1 MTWQAVARKDFQDAI
16 RSWWLWGLTLVL
28 VFTIG
33 GISLL
38 WGWLLRNEEGV
49 TSDSLF
55 GVFADMGFL
64 GQYSFTGFLGFMLA
78 LIAIVTAYSAII
90 DERESG
96 TLKVLLSLPHSRQD
110 VIAGK
115 LVGRS
120 AVVVAPLLGAF
131 FVVMLMFALTGVS
144 IVFENLI
151 PHILLTVLM
160 AVAFVGLAIGIS
172 AWAASTRQA
181 TVATFG
187 SYFVLVLLWGPVSEG
202 LPRMYDYVAERLP
215 LIDPMAPE
223 TFARVELFIT
233 YINPLRLYET
243 LSASIYMGEPIEAR
257 LFKVGIFQQ
266 AEYCQAL
273 GGEVIEVNGAM
284 TCSGSPPFYLQ
295 DAFLLLVLIA
305 WIVVPPLVGY
315 LVFDELDL

>member
-16 RSWWLWGLTLVL
+16 RSWWLWGLTFVL

-55 GVFADMGFL
+55 GFFADLGFL
-64 GQYSFTGFLGFMLA
+64 GQYSFTGYLGFLLA
-78 LIAIVTAYSAII
+78 LIALVTAYSAII

-96 TLKVLLSLPHSRQD
+96 TLKMLLSLPHSRQD
-110 VIAGK
+110 VIVGK

-131 FVVMLMFALTGVS
+131 IVVMLAFALTGVS
-144 IVFENLI
+144 IVFENLL

-160 AVAFVGLAIGIS
+160 VVAFVSLAIGIS
-172 AWAASTRQA
+172 AWATSSRQA
-181 TVATFG
+181 TVAAFG

-202 LPRMYDYVAERLP
+202 IPRMYDYVAERLP

-223 TFARVELFIT
+223 TFARIDLFIT
-233 YINPLRLYET
+233 YLNPLRLYET
-243 LSASIYMGEPIEAR
+243 LSASLYAEELLAR
-257 LFKVGIFQQ
+257 MVKVRGFEQI
-266 AEYCQAL
+266 EYCQAL
-273 GGEVIEVNGAM
+273 GGEVVEAEYGISCV
-284 TCSGSPPFYLQ
+284 GSPPFYLQ
-295 DAFLLLVLIA
+295 DAFLLLVLVA

-315 LVFDELDL
+315 LVFEEMDL